1 MLKYFAG
8 RWLLRKGEHVVIAMT
23 LFCMTL
29 SIFQTPQEF
38 PLFDWVNQSNPKIV
52 AVNFGYRLNI
62 MGFLSSSALLAEGSS
77 NGGILD
83 QRAALDWV
91 QRHISKFGGNPDE
104 VTIDGESAGAAS
116 VVMQV
121 VAFGGVPDS
130 SITVRIK

>member
-1 MLKYFAG
+1 MVNLRLDVIFSERYF
-8 RWLLRKGEHVVIAMT
+8 LNIK
-23 LFCMTL
+23 
-29 SIFQTPQEF
+29 TPPEF
-38 PLFDWVNQSNPKIV
+38 PLFDWVDQSNPKIV
-52 AVNFGYRLNI
+52 AVNFGYRLNV
-62 MGFLSSSALLAEGSS
+62 MGFLSSTELLAEGSA

-121 VAFGGVPDS
+121 VAFGGG
-130 SITVRIK
+130 SILPLEGRGY

>member
-1 MLKYFAG
+1 MA
-8 RWLLRKGEHVVIAMT
+8 
-23 LFCMTL
+23 L